1 MGFLFCPLRILSF
14 VLCGLCVCVCVN
26 VRDCSARGTKS
37 LLWYKNGKQRQRKR
51 DEGDSS
57 CGILCVCVCVSEKR
71 KTTESTKRKS
81 LPLLS
86 VYPDD
91 YRALK
96 VSLTTVRD
104 GSLSFS
110 SSPPKIPFNSFA
122 SFMKFPRLFRTNQTI
137 HTKYFDYTLNAIL
150 FLVIFWMHRG

>member
-1 MGFLFCPLRILSF
+1 MYAIVLRAVPSHCCDIKMENRDRESETKVILHAGF
-14 VLCGLCVCVCVN
+14 
-26 VRDCSARGTKS
+26 
-37 LLWYKNGKQRQRKR
+37 
-51 DEGDSS
+51 
-57 CGILCVCVCVSEKR
+57 CVCVCVSEKR

-81 LPLLS
+81 LPLPS